1 VQQTRDAMG
10 FVTPAPGAP
19 GVFRVRPFTIDPP
32 RTRRLNAAWPTWA
45 ALAVFS
51 VLIGIHAADVSADVT
66 YSIITLGGVACA
78 VVGLARHRVALRWPW
93 LLLMITG
100 FLWTASS
107 MAADATHSTGD
118 LTEGRSL
125 VPDAFAIPGYLL
137 FGLAL
142 WGVLRA
148 RRSQADRGALLDGI
162 MLAAGA
168 ALLVNE
174 LLITPTLQ
182 DTDSWL
188 MARLVVALY
197 PALSMCLLGVAGR
210 LAFGSGERC
219 TAFTLLLVG
228 TGSLLLG
235 DVVFAFG
242 EIGRIELSQSLLEVP
257 YLLVPA
263 CIGAAL
269 LHPSIQLVDQR
280 STAPLRDLGPARLAS
295 VAAALLAPIVLIAFH
310 NGQTANRIIT
320 VWLCAVLVAAAVA
333 RIANAMRAQA
343 RSEAMLF
350 HRATH
355 DDLTGLASRVL
366 VVQRIEDVL
375 AADGTVALM
384 FLDLDHFKFVND
396 SMGHSVGDQLLILV
410 AERLRASVRV
420 DDLVGRI
427 SGDEFVVVAEGLDVH
442 GAQSLADRIRGA
454 LRNPFL
460 LVEGEVFVSA
470 SVGVTVADSSRV
482 GHASALIQEADTAM
496 YRSKD
501 AGRDTVTVFDS
512 SMRERVARRVELERM
527 LRHALDERQVEVWF
541 QPIVTMPAGRVR
553 GFEALVRWQVGGRMI
568 SPAEFIPVAEES
580 GLIVPLGSH
589 VLEEACRQVSW
600 WRRTNPRASNLY
612 VSVNLSPRQV
622 WSGDI
627 VEMVA
632 DTLHRHGLPGEALW
646 LEITESVMME
656 DSVTTTA
663 VLTAL
668 RSLGVRLAVD
678 DFGTGFSS
686 LSYLKRFPVSRVKI
700 DRSFVAGLGE
710 HEADTSLV
718 AAIIAMASAL
728 ELEPVAEGVETPE
741 QARRLVDLGCTHA
754 QGFLYGSAVPADDVP
769 ALLGT
774 LGPTSGRRTVR
785 TSRRCSP
792 VGTS

>member
-1 VQQTRDAMG
+1 MG

-19 GVFRVRPFTIDPP
+19 DVFRVRPFTIDPP
-32 RTRRLNAAWPTWA
+32 RQRRLSAGWATWA
-45 ALAVFS
+45 ALAVFA
-51 VLIGIHAADVSADVT
+51 VLIGVHAADVSADVT

-78 VVGLARHRVALRWPW
+78 VVGLFRHRVSLRWPW
-93 LLLMITG
+93 LLLMVTG
-100 FLWTASS
+100 FLWTAAS
-107 MAADATHSTGD
+107 MTSDASRSTGD

-125 VPDAFAIPGYLL
+125 LPDAFAIPGYVL

-210 LAFGSGERC
+210 LAFGSGERSV
-219 TAFTLLLVG
+219 AFTLLLVG

-242 EIGRIELSQSLLEVP
+242 EIGRIELSQPLLEVP

-280 STAPLRDLGPARLAS
+280 STVPVRDLGPARLAS
-295 VAAALLAPIVLIAFH
+295 VAAALLAPIVLIAIH
-310 NGQTANRIIT
+310 NGHTANRIIT

-355 DDLTGLASRVL
+355 DDLTGLASRAL
-366 VVQRIEDVL
+366 VVQKIEDVF
-375 AADGTVALM
+375 AADGSVALM

-396 SMGHSVGDQLLILV
+396 SMGHSVGDHLLNLV

-420 DDLVGRI
+420 EDLVGRI
-427 SGDEFVVVAEGLDVH
+427 SGDEFVVVAEGLDIN
-442 GAQSLADRIRGA
+442 GAQALADRVRAA

-470 SVGVTVADSSRV
+470 SVGVTVADGSRA
-482 GHASALIQEADTAM
+482 GQASALIQEADTAM

-553 GFEALVRWQVGGRMI
+553 GFEALVRWQVGGRMV
-568 SPAEFIPVAEES
+568 SPAEFIAVAEES

-589 VLEEACRQVSW
+589 VLEEACRQLSW

-741 QARRLVDLGCTHA
+741 QARRLVELGCTHA
-754 QGFLYGSAVPADDVP
+754 QGFLYGSAVPPDEVP

-785 TSRRCSP
+785 TSRRCAP
-792 VGTS
+792 VVGY